1 MDTILSTSPDNLSY
15 KHKVFVAA
23 YAASIVVLAWG
34 IVALVLM
41 LAALC
46 FFFPEKVPA
55 AATAMVVLAGPLI
68 ALIVAHIKTTIALMN
83 GP

>member
-1 MDTILSTSPDNLSY
+1 MDTILSSPPDNPSY
-15 KHKVFVAA
+15 KHRVLLAA

-34 IVALVLM
+34 VVALFLM
-41 LAALC
+41 LAVLC

-55 AATAMVVLAGPLI
+55 AATAIVVLAGPLI
-68 ALIVAHIKTTIALMN
+68 GLIIAHIKTTLSLMN